1 MHTAFVSTS
10 PRSTPGLGSQ
20 GAAVFCFTLGML
32 GTTKGVTASARARPA
47 VDVVAPHP
55 KMLSADLDNTNF
67 DCYGGG
73 DETLGKDGRDVFS
86 LQADGLTRRPTV
98 RAPSRTPQ
106 GCEAVREAPQSCG
119 GSSGATPKGI
129 LEVLGRMV
137 TMGMP
142 RNGCITGHFA
152 LLYWSPD
159 SGLLY
164 CRYLVWY
171 CRMIPWGSGEQSLFR
186 CAQSCLLFFSLAPRH
201 SGRRYGSYLL
211 GVLPLPQ
218 RQRHPCMRP
227 P

>member
-1 MHTAFVSTS
+1 MHTAFVLTS

-119 GSSGATPKGI
+119 GSGGHPEGHHGGAGEGAVYGYAKQGVGSTGLTSSPTNPKSSKEEHVRWRVYGVW
-129 LEVLGRMV
+129 L
-137 TMGMP
+137 
-142 RNGCITGHFA
+142 A
-152 LLYWSPD
+152 
-159 SGLLY
+159 SGLTWILMTEVEK
-164 CRYLVWY
+164 VW
-171 CRMIPWGSGEQSLFR
+171 
-186 CAQSCLLFFSLAPRH
+186 
-201 SGRRYGSYLL
+201 RRYNARRTARGTPAS
-211 GVLPLPQ
+211 PQ
-218 RQRHPCMRP
+218 RKSKRRPSPCDSR
-227 P
+227 